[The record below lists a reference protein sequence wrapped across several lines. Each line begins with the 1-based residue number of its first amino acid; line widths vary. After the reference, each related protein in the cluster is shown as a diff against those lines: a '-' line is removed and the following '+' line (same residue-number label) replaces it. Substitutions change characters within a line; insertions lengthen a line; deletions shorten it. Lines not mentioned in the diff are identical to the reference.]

1 MCSANQGKPKRGVV
15 HGRVHPQAPPALHAE
30 IRLLNPCATP
40 LNQNDQHDDKEH
52 AGNNPDNRGTVHVD
66 SPFI

>member
-1 MCSANQGKPKRGVV
+1 MDLFIHR
-15 HGRVHPQAPPALHAE
+15 RHPLFNAE

-52 AGNNPDNRGTVHVD
+52 AKNNPNNRNTVHVD